1 MIPKD
6 NPFNLFEG
14 LTLPQM
20 RGSNH
25 EAVAAQITE
34 AVSQRWWPA
43 LIKPDRQALDC
54 LNFG

>member
-20 RGSNH
+20 RGSYH

>member
-1 MIPKD
+1 MFPEGSVLD
-6 NPFNLFEG
+6 LFKG
-14 LTLPQM
+14 LTLPQL

>member
-1 MIPKD
+1 MFSEGSVLD
-6 NPFNLFEG
+6 LFKG
-14 LTLPQM
+14 LTLPQL